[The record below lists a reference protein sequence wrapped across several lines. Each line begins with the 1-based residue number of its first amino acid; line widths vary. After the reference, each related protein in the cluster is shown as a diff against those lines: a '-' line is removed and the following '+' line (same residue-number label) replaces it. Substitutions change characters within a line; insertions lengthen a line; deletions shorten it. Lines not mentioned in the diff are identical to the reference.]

1 MKIIY
6 SLMFVILFGYI
17 ADIASADDCTPIR
30 FNKGSY
36 SGTVSGVA
44 EFGMDS
50 GPVCYTI
57 GVNKGQRMKVS
68 LLAGANTRFS
78 IADEVDG
85 QTDYSFITKKKNYK
99 ILVFSGQRMAVP
111 FDLTVT
117 VR

>member
-1 MKIIY
+1 MKIAY
-6 SLMFVILFGYI
+6 PLMFMILFGYI
-17 ADIASADDCTPIR
+17 ANIANADDCTPIR

-44 EFGMDS
+44 EFAMDS

-57 GVNKGQRMKVS
+57 SVNKGQYMKVS
-68 LLAGANTRFS
+68 LLAGASTHFS
-78 IADEVDG
+78 IVGEVDG
-85 QTDYSFITKKKNYK
+85 ETEYSFITKKKNYE
-99 ILVFSGQRMAVP
+99 ILVFTGQRTAVP